1 MNTPTLI
8 PLRQVATLTALS
20 HNTLYKLLKN
30 GQIPGAR
37 KISGAWFFD
46 QATIQTFLRGNDP
59 TAPASSS
66 PSSTTEAE
74 HTPSTRSDDDDDDD
88 DNDDDDAI
96 AALQRAIAELDPRA
110 PTDALTDAQLA
121 LQRAEAD
128 AAAAHQRADAAMRQF
143 ENRSQLCLDL
153 QADRDRLADRLRDL
167 EAMFAL
173 VDPHQRTARS
183 IAQAADAEFRAAA
196 ADQRTRTAEEALA
209 AAQQRLTELEARL
222 TELDTSLALA
232 TDRATHAEAWAAD
245 AEKRVAL
252 AEDRLAAAEL
262 EPTLADSDP
271 AHGLIAAVLARAQAA
286 EAALVAEKNYTAKL
300 TSDLLIARAT
310 QTANLAVIDRWAQ
323 GRRRRRP
330 RQRRGR
336 QPPRPPHLAAGATP
350 RPHPRLAPLVGL
362 PRALRPRPPRR
373 APRHRPQALEP
384 LRAPARRAPIARD
397 HAGAADQGHVAGLGA
412 AAGI

>member
-46 QATIQTFLRGNDP
+46 QATLHTFLRGNDP
-59 TAPASSS
+59 TAPATAAA
-66 PSSTTEAE
+66 PVSST
-74 HTPSTRSDDDDDDD
+74 STGDDDDDHDH
-88 DNDDDDAI
+88 DDAI

-196 ADQRTRTAEEALA
+196 ADQRARKAEEALA

-222 TELDTSLALA
+222 TELDTALAQA

-271 AHGLIAAVLARAQAA
+271 AHSLIAAVLARAEAA

-310 QTANLAVIDRWAQ
+310 QTANLAVIDRWAKAVVDAVHANAEAAN
-323 GRRRRRP
+323 RLDRHT
-330 RQRRGR
+330 
-336 QPPRPPHLAAGATP
+336 PPPAQHLDP
-350 RPHPRLAPLVGL
+350 APSSAS
-362 PRALRPRPPRR
+362 P
-373 APRHRPQALEP
+373 EP
-384 LRAPARRAPIARD
+384 SAPALLAEFLDTGLKLWNRYERQLAERR
-397 HAGAADQGHVAGLGA
+397 
-412 AAGI
+412 

>member
-46 QATIQTFLRGNDP
+46 QATLHTFLRGNDP

-66 PSSTTEAE
+66 PSSTTDAE
-74 HTPSTRSDDDDDDD
+74 HTPSTRSDDDDDDA
-88 DNDDDDAI
+88 DAI
-96 AALQRAIAELDPRA
+96 AALQRVIAELDPPA
-110 PTDALTDAQLA
+110 PTAALTEAQVA

-143 ENRSQLCLDL
+143 ESRSQLCLDL

-167 EAMFAL
+167 QSLFAL

-196 ADQRTRTAEEALA
+196 SDQRARKAEEALA

-222 TELDTSLALA
+222 TELDTALAQA

-245 AEKRVAL
+245 AEQRVAL
-252 AEDRLAAAEL
+252 AEERLATAEL
-262 EPTLADSDP
+262 EPTLADSNP
-271 AHGLIAAVLARAQAA
+271 AHSLITAVLARAEAA
-286 EAALVAEKNYTAKL
+286 EAALVAEKDYTAKL

-310 QTANLAVIDRWAQ
+310 QTANLAVIDRWAKAVVDAVNANAEAAN
-323 GRRRRRP
+323 RLDRHTS
-330 RQRRGR
+330 
-336 QPPRPPHLAAGATP
+336 PPAQHLDP
-350 RPHPRLAPLVGL
+350 
-362 PRALRPRPPRR
+362 
-373 APRHRPQALEP
+373 
-384 LRAPARRAPIARD
+384 APASPPSSASPEPSAPALLAELLDTGLKLWNRYERQLAERR
-397 HAGAADQGHVAGLGA
+397 
-412 AAGI
+412 